1 MCIKIKPKCKDN
13 LNLAIKYLLKPLE
26 KKVNINNKKF
36 NNNQKQIDLILFK
49 EVQIIK
55 IHWKEVFLKTFNNKI
70 LFNNKI
76 EIIIKIKAIKKSNK
90 IYNNNMNLKSI

>member
-1 MCIKIKPKCKDN
+1 MCIKIKHQFKDN

-26 KKVNINNKKF
+26 KKVKINNKKF

-55 IHWKEVFLKTFNNKI
+55 IH
-70 LFNNKI
+70 
-76 EIIIKIKAIKKSNK
+76 
-90 IYNNNMNLKSI
+90 